1 MNKTKNKF
9 NLLHSFYILSLCC
22 LICSTSKPMLTI
34 DDDNKPYSS
43 LSSLYIKNLTIKCSF
58 LCLFNPLTWVKI
70 AYTKNIQKKIS
81 PLLKSNVELEDKL
94 ELLNSFFQKIEDFGF
109 IYDRNKDPLRKLYTK
124 LLDSKID
131 PILKKKRNMSHEEQ
145 KELVNLYI
153 NYISY
158 GKTDDS
164 QKKYLL
170 KKLKLFTHPDK
181 CNDKDKDG
189 NCEKC
194 DKQFKKLD
202 DFNTSYNLQQPS
214 FLEYPFIFGTQASLV
229 CTVVGVLNFGYSIG
243 AKGAQSVVGSPEL
256 SRKNKNI
263 LQQNRLKFELI
274 KFKLDED
281 RLKAKLENNI
291 LEQTK
296 Q

>member
-22 LICSTSKPMLTI
+22 LICSTSKPMMTI
-34 DDDNKPYSS
+34 NADYKPYSYF
-43 LSSLYIKNLTIKCSF
+43 SSPYLKNLKIKCSF
-58 LCLFNPLTWVKI
+58 FNMFNPLTWVKI
-70 AYTKNIQKKIS
+70 AYTKEIQKKII
-81 PLLKSNVELEDKL
+81 PLLTSKVALEKKL

-109 IYDRNKDPLRKLYTK
+109 IYDRNNNPLIIKYTK
-124 LLDSKID
+124 LLDNKMNL
-131 PILKKKRNMSHEEQ
+131 ILEKKQDMSHKEQ
-145 KELVNLYI
+145 EELVNLYI

-243 AKGAQSVVGSPEL
+243 AKGAQSVVGSSEL
-256 SRKNKNI
+256 SRKNKSI